1 MKVFKKD
8 VKAWKKEIS
17 KYDSKAGKIYKRI
30 KTTFKK
36 KEFSDQETKKLIDFL
51 GKSQP
56 SSNFTI

>member
-30 KTTFKK
+30 KTTIKK
-36 KEFSDQETKKLIDFL
+36 KEFSDQETKELTDFL
-51 GKSQP
+51 GK
-56 SSNFTI
+56 I